1 MNDVELLDSIL
12 PSTKSDRSIP
22 RSSSPGAILSVR
34 SCTEFFTKQI
44 SILLEIVESVRKG
57 VKMEVEEGVQ
67 IDDKAKRMRD
77 LLSSFYSPD
86 SSSNASSLEN
96 YSSSSSRFATLD
108 TINTTSFDADLYM
121 NLLVCTLFV
130 LSLVFFFFGIARS
143 LLNSVQFI
151 LSR

>member
-22 RSSSPGAILSVR
+22 RSSSPEAILSVR

-44 SILLEIVESVRKG
+44 SIHLEIVESVRKG
-57 VKMEVEEGVQ
+57 VKMEVEGVQ